1 MAIDINKIL
10 AGSKAMENGE
20 GRLKAA
26 LKDLQKQVVTSLN
39 DVQFM
44 KDFVDFMYKY
54 NNRVYL
60 YIDAKVY
67 QKDTIYSYDY
77 GFELG
82 NRKFKI
88 ETIDTTDVFDGKK
101 MFRSFTRHIVHIIST
116 KFKDYGLI
124 KDELTIQIDPPVDY
138 KVFLSISD
146 RCVAKAMKK
155 SEVAKYAYDQKMEQM
170 NELITKYSKIVK
182 VFENYSRSKEFESSI
197 EQLFLDAKKNEIEL
211 KFKFYGHMEDDPD
224 DRYDSIYVLNVDLFD
239 EIDKNRFKDFN
250 DQLNAT
256 LDELLCPYV
265 DSGLIGMAL
274 KTELWSGI
282 QFLVDALRAQKINVI
297 NIDVENIEFIS
308 SKPITLYLSV
318 GD

>member
-26 LKDLQKQVVTSLN
+26 LKDLQKQVVTALN
-39 DVQFM
+39 DIQFM

-60 YIDAKVY
+60 YISAKVY

-77 GFELG
+77 DFELG
-82 NRKFKI
+82 NKKFAI
-88 ETIDTTDVFDGKK
+88 GTVDTTDVFDGNK
-101 MFRSFTRHIVHIIST
+101 MFRSFTRHIVHIISA

-124 KDELTIQIDPPVDY
+124 KDELTIQIDPPIDY
-138 KVFLSISD
+138 KVFLSIND
-146 RCVAKAMKK
+146 RSVAKAMKK
-155 SEVAKYAYDQKMEQM
+155 SEIAKYAHDQKMEQM
-170 NELITKYSKIVK
+170 NKLIAKYSKIVK
-182 VFENYSRSKEFESSI
+182 VFEEYSRSKEFESKI
-197 EQLFLDAKKNEIEL
+197 EQLFLAAKKNEIEL
-211 KFKFYGHMEDDPD
+211 KIKFYSHTEDDPD
-224 DRYDSIYVLNVDLFD
+224 DRYDSIYVLNVELFD
-239 EIDKNRFKDFN
+239 ELYKNIFKDFN

-265 DSGLIGMAL
+265 DGGLIGMAL
-274 KTELWSGI
+274 KTELWTGI
-282 QFLVDALRAQKINVI
+282 QFLVEALRAQKIKVI
-297 NIDVENIEFIS
+297 NIDVENIEFS

-318 GD
+318 RD